1 MRRDWLSWA
10 VRRGV
15 QRGLIDGDPYWLVLG
30 ASALLL
36 QLGIRAYRKR
46 PLMVFSGKIPIGEQL
61 IVAHLERERNNGRRG
76 RKGLFTE
83 P

>member
-1 MRRDWLSWA
+1 MRRDWLSWT

>member
-1 MRRDWLSWA
+1 MRKDWLSWA

-36 QLGIRAYRKR
+36 QLGMRAYRKR